1 MAERQRNPRRAGS
14 LGTAALVAT
23 AALLAGPAA
32 AQDITLEFVVWNY
45 SLDTIEDN
53 VRQFEEANP
62 GITVNVTD
70 YTWPDYHDSLVLR
83 FRSGTTTDVIYG
95 GQDWL
100 PGWAAAGF
108 LAPLDEIAPDA
119 IAEYGEDLAGFTIS
133 DMTYDGQLYGLPYY
147 ADTISFL
154 YNARILEEAGIAV
167 PTTWEEVAE
176 ASRQLEKGGMENP
189 IVYEFNQELPNFF
202 DAFVAQVYGR
212 GGDLFDENNE
222 AVFDDPDNAAFQQL
236 SWLRDAIDEGLV
248 AFENHES
255 TIIPAM
261 NSGNHAFTIVY
272 NYVLA
277 AMNNVA
283 DQPLAGEFQLARMP
297 GEAQST
303 LGFTKFYAITSQA
316 AEDEARREA
325 AWKFVDFMAGPPYQ
339 VAKRWAVEKGL
350 GFGQLPLLEDEDVI
364 EAWGSWVD
372 MGTLQ
377 AQVESAKAG
386 VWTEWTSI
394 WAAQFR
400 PMMAQAMI
408 GEASVEDVMAQGA
421 AAWNELKE
429 RMARWS
435 SVVLRPPDMSEL
447 VGVPRRIIVTDVK
460 IPFWSLVVLL
470 VKVAIAA
477 IPALMI
483 LAGLWLAV
491 VFAFVALTGWHGPY

>member
-1 MAERQRNPRRAGS
+1 MTEQSRSARPRSGLASALSIAAMAAV
-14 LGTAALVAT
+14 AAPA
-23 AALLAGPAA
+23 PFAA
-32 AQDITLEFVVWNY
+32 AEDITLEFVVWNY

-53 VRQFEEANP
+53 VRMFEEQNP
-62 GITVNVTD
+62 GIQVNVTD

-119 IAEYGEDLAGFTIS
+119 IAKFRDELADFTLS
-133 DMTYDGQLYGLPYY
+133 DMTYAGQLYGLPYY

-154 YNARILEEAGIAV
+154 YNAKILDEAGIAV
-167 PTTWEEVAE
+167 PSTWEEVAD
-176 ASRQLEKGGMENP
+176 AARQLKEGGMEMP

-212 GGDLFDENNE
+212 GGDLFDDENE
-222 AVFDDPDNAAFQQL
+222 AIFDDPDNPAFQQL
-236 SWLRDAIDEGLV
+236 VWLREMIGEGLV

-255 TIIPAM
+255 TVITAM
-261 NSGNHAFTIVY
+261 NAGNHAFTIVY

-277 AMNNVA
+277 AMNNA
-283 DQPLAGEFQLARMP
+283 PEQARAGEFALARMP

-325 AWKFVDFMAGPPYQ
+325 AWKFVEFMAGPPYD

-350 GFGQLPLLEDEDVI
+350 GFGQLPILEDEDVI
-364 EAWGSWVD
+364 DAWSSWVD
-372 MGTLQ
+372 MATLQ
-377 AQVESAKAG
+377 AQVESARAG
-386 VWTEWTSI
+386 TWTEWTAI

-408 GEASVEDVMAQGA
+408 GERPVEEVMADGVA
-421 AAWNELKE
+421 RWNELRE
-429 RMARWS
+429 QMASR
-435 SVVLRPPDMSEL
+435 
-447 VGVPRRIIVTDVK
+447 
-460 IPFWSLVVLL
+460 
-470 VKVAIAA
+470 
-477 IPALMI
+477 
-483 LAGLWLAV
+483 
-491 VFAFVALTGWHGPY
+491 